1 MDLVGKC
8 EGKRPLGRTRQRWQ
22 NNIKMDLKDRDE
34 LKWTDLK

>member
-8 EGKRPLGRTRQRWQ
+8 EEKRPLGRTRQRWQ

-34 LKWTDLK
+34 LTWTDLK